1 MGPCRPVASLSES
14 SGSADGKTG
23 QTLELRWRWTDP
35 LVHQLISVLLTID
48 FTVREDGPNLIQN
61 LILWPFGINLF
72 LLALATVGLH
82 TFERYAASRYLKR
95 HPREADPLAAPL
107 QEEEDDEEASAQAEN
122 CAHHL
127 GNAILIALA
136 AALLAMNMLAVP
148 RQGTLPSDRSDWFW
162 FWIMPMPSES
172 GRVYHKLLNQ
182 YAPLK

>member
-1 MGPCRPVASLSES
+1 MLICAE
-14 SGSADGKTG
+14 
-23 QTLELRWRWTDP
+23 P
-35 LVHQLISVLLTID
+35 LVYQLISVLLTID

-72 LLALATVGLH
+72 LLAVATVGLH
-82 TFERYAASRYLKR
+82 TLERYAASRYLKR
-95 HPREADPLAAPL
+95 HPQEVDPHTAPL
-107 QEEEDDEEASAQAEN
+107 QEDYEDDEEASAQAEN
-122 CAHHL
+122 YAHHL
-127 GNAILIALA
+127 GNAILIVLA
-136 AALLAMNMLAVP
+136 AALFAMNMFAVP